1 MPRAKAK
8 SAGHRIER
16 KGNTFIYSDGS
27 VAFAAKD
34 RPRSMASSVPI
45 ETPVEKVSLDGESVV
60 ILRPWRMWIA
70 EDEYWRPRYD
80 KLLTPRKRR
89 RICERI
95 VAWLDERGH
104 RARIIEALPDAK
116 SPLRLAHVDI
126 AAMKTLLEYLLCCGL
141 RLPGT
146 KPANAVYPGASD
158 PMEVFRGPDA
168 PRKWY
173 YTQGGELNVHV
184 VGKIPAAQV
193 ESAFVLPNT
202 VKAAITVSPR
212 AISGAGDALWQATIW
227 AGSES

>member
-8 SAGHRIER
+8 PTGHRIER
-16 KGNTFIYSDGS
+16 KGDTFIYSDGS

-34 RPRSMASSVPI
+34 RPRETPSSVPI
-45 ETPVEKVSLDGESVV
+45 EIPVEKVSVGGEPTIV
-60 ILRPWRMWIA
+60 LRPWRMWVG

-89 RICERI
+89 QICERI
-95 VAWLDERGH
+95 AAWLEARRH
-104 RARIIEALPDAK
+104 KARIVEALPDAK
-116 SPLRLAHVDI
+116 SPLHLAHVDI
-126 AAMKTLLEYLLCCGL
+126 AAMKTLLEYLLCSGL

-146 KPANAVYPGASD
+146 KPANALYPGASD
-158 PMEVFRGPDA
+158 PMEVFRGPGA

-184 VGKIPAAQV
+184 VGKIPVKQV

-202 VKAAITVSPR
+202 AKAAITVSAR
-212 AISGAGDALWQATIW
+212 AISGAGDEIWEATIW
-227 AGSES
+227 AEPA